1 VAIFNRIKNPVDA
14 EYRLTSC
21 SIGSTNAVYSN
32 CHMTGVVTGPGLA
45 PVAVEHNS
53 TLTPT
58 AKWPTPGQTLPVTV
72 DRDNPEK
79 MRIRWDEMPTNRE
92 LASRY
97 AQQEAAELAAQ
108 QGSGGEPSPN
118 PSAAP
123 ATGVVGDASRAI
135 PGSAGGGLTPEQA
148 AAALSGN
155 GGGFGLQ
162 QASGRVIAAHEV
174 PVPDGA
180 GTAPGGV
187 VDLTLDVT
195 PTSGAGYS
203 TKMRISFSTPEK
215 RAAIAR
221 VGRDLPLL
229 VNPTAQDQVVIDT
242 SRLV

>member
-1 VAIFNRIKNPVDA
+1 VLDRFHECGVLELSYDRRCDG
-14 EYRLTSC
+14 YR
-21 SIGSTNAVYSN
+21 YS
-32 CHMTGVVTGPGLA
+32 

-79 MRIRWDEMPTNRE
+79 LRIRWDEMPTNRE
-92 LASRY
+92 LASQY
-97 AQQEAAELAAQ
+97 ARQEAAQLAAQ
-108 QGSGGEPSPN
+108 QRAGGEPAATA
-118 PSAAP
+118 SAVP
-123 ATGVVGDASRAI
+123 PTGVVGDASRAI

-155 GGGFGLQ
+155 GAGSGLQ
-162 QASGRVIAAHEV
+162 QANGRVIAAHEV
-174 PVPDGA
+174 SVPDGA
-180 GTAPGGV
+180 VAAPGGV

-195 PTSGAGYS
+195 PLSGPGYS
-203 TKMRISFSTPEK
+203 TRMRISFSTPEK
-215 RAAIAR
+215 RASIAR

-229 VNPTAQDQVVIDT
+229 VNPSAQDQVAVDT